1 MCLCIFQACKF
12 TLRLV
17 GALIG
22 SEAVN
27 SMFQKLLLDDA
38 KLHYGEFMNDLSKL
52 IVSIHG
58 SPFLW
63 LK

>member
-58 SPFLW
+58 SPFL
-63 LK
+63 